1 MGSGLYQVAKNVE
14 VLTMYQEL
22 QSKVTEEKPSYSREE
37 IWKEL
42 HKRSPEKHP
51 DDNPSILKYSD
62 VVPKLLEKGYVQQ

>member
-1 MGSGLYQVAKNVE
+1 VTRKAE
-14 VLTMYQEL
+14 VLGMYQKL

-42 HKRSPEKHP
+42 PKRSPETHP

-62 VVPKLLEKGYVQQ
+62 GVPKLLENGYVQ

>member
-1 MGSGLYQVAKNVE
+1 
-14 VLTMYQEL
+14 MYQEL

-42 HKRSPEKHP
+42 HKRSPKTHP

-62 VVPKLLEKGYVQQ
+62 GVPKLLENGYVQ

>member
-1 MGSGLYQVAKNVE
+1 MAFWSVTRKAE
-14 VLTMYQEL
+14 VLGMYQKL

-42 HKRSPEKHP
+42 HKRSPETHP

-62 VVPKLLEKGYVQQ
+62 GVLKLLENGYVQ

>member
-1 MGSGLYQVAKNVE
+1 
-14 VLTMYQEL
+14 MYQEL

-42 HKRSPEKHP
+42 HKRSSETHP

-62 VVPKLLEKGYVQQ
+62 DVPKLLENGYVK

>member
-1 MGSGLYQVAKNVE
+1 MAFWSVTRKAE
-14 VLTMYQEL
+14 VLGMYQEL

-42 HKRSPEKHP
+42 HKRSPETHP

-62 VVPKLLEKGYVQQ
+62 DVPKLLEDGYVKQ

>member
-1 MGSGLYQVAKNVE
+1 MAFWSVTRKAE
-14 VLTMYQEL
+14 VLGMYQEL

-42 HKRSPEKHP
+42 HKRSSETHP

-62 VVPKLLEKGYVQQ
+62 GVPKLLENGYVQ

>member
-1 MGSGLYQVAKNVE
+1 
-14 VLTMYQEL
+14 MYQEL

-42 HKRSPEKHP
+42 HKRPPETHP

-62 VVPKLLEKGYVQQ
+62 GVPKLLENGYVQ

>member
-1 MGSGLYQVAKNVE
+1 MTRKAE
-14 VLTMYQEL
+14 VLGMYQEL

-42 HKRSPEKHP
+42 HKRSPETHP

-62 VVPKLLEKGYVQQ
+62 GVPKLLENGYAQ

>member
-1 MGSGLYQVAKNVE
+1 MAFWSVTRKAE
-14 VLTMYQEL
+14 VLGMYQKL

-42 HKRSPEKHP
+42 HKRSPETHP

-62 VVPKLLEKGYVQQ
+62 GVPKLLENGYVQ